1 MQPDIRTLC
10 QYRLERAK
18 EDLLAAET
26 NHQAG
31 LYKAAINRSYYAIF
45 TVYVRRMSWI
55 ILMRQSTVRLLHI
68 LINFMY
74 TRVNLNVA
82 YIR

>member
-1 MQPDIRTLC
+1 MRSGEIFLRFIEMCLRKELYCMQPDIRTLC

-45 TVYVRRMSWI
+45 TVYV
-55 ILMRQSTVRLLHI
+55 Q
-68 LINFMY
+68 
-74 TRVNLNVA
+74 
-82 YIR
+82 

>member
-45 TVYVRRMSWI
+45 TVYVR
-55 ILMRQSTVRLLHI
+55 
-68 LINFMY
+68 
-74 TRVNLNVA
+74 
-82 YIR
+82 